1 MRFQDWIINEA
12 ENSSNKTKA
21 IIAVVDAL
29 KKVFNDYDLA
39 TRKKVWS
46 QLTSADGKELVLK
59 IVRSPKTYLSDSEFI
74 KLVQKNNKK

>member
-21 IIAVVDAL
+21 IIAVVDEL

>member
-46 QLTSADGKELVLK
+46 QLTSADGKELVSK